1 MTFSNPDPN
10 GTAQLAIANLLELN
24 GDKVYRF
31 QNFFNNRSIFHD
43 GHNWQFLPFA
53 FTGVTF
59 NRSGEN
65 SQSEIVLPNK
75 VVSRQFLNNAVNE
88 QWTAKVY
95 IFYVNDIDPSSG
107 VSDTPQDMNIL
118 YTYTAQVSGGAW
130 KAAELIMTL
139 SSILDAVEATI
150 PLRNYE
156 VEQIGPVPISG
167 NIAL

>member
-1 MTFSNPDPN
+1 MTFSHPDPN
-10 GTAQLAIANLLELN
+10 GTAQIAIANLLELR
-24 GDKVYRF
+24 GPKKYRF
-31 QNFFNNRSIFHD
+31 QNFFNSRTVEH
-43 GHNWQFLPFA
+43 GGYNWQFLPFA

-65 SQSEIVLPNK
+65 AQSEIVLPNK
-75 VVSRQFLNNAVNE
+75 AISREFVNNAVNE
-88 QWTAKVY
+88 QWTARVLVLT
-95 IFYVNDIDPSSG
+95 VNDIEAA
-107 VSDTPQDMNIL
+107 DMTKL
-118 YTYTAQVSGGAW
+118 YTYIAQVSGGAW

-139 SSILDAVEATI
+139 SSILDAVETNI

>member
-10 GTAQLAIANLLELN
+10 GSAQIAIANLLELK
-24 GDKVYRF
+24 GDKIYRF
-31 QNFFNNRSIFHD
+31 QNFYNSKTISHG

-65 SQSEIVLPNK
+65 SQAEIVLPNK
-75 VVSRQFLNNAVNE
+75 AISREFVNVAVNE
-88 QWTAKVY
+88 QWTAHVLVMM
-95 IFYVNDIDPSSG
+95 VNDIEDA
-107 VSDTPQDMNIL
+107 DLNRL
-118 YTYTAQVSGGAW
+118 YVYTGQVSGGAW
-130 KAAELIMTL
+130 KAAELIMSL
-139 SSILDAVEATI
+139 STILDAVEANI